1 MDALSSEPFLHS
13 LVDWIRQYPAAS
25 GVFVFGAAMLESL
38 VLVGVLV
45 PGAALMLGAG
55 ALIALGA
62 LDLWPTLVL
71 AAAGAVAGDGISFWI
86 GHHYRE
92 RLRQRWPFSRFSGLL
107 HRGEV
112 FFSRHGGKSVVFGRF
127 VGPVRAVIPTVAGMM
142 GMSPLRFAAVNIAS
156 AIAWAP
162 AYILP
167 GMVFGAS
174 LEIASEV
181 ALRLALTALLLIA
194 ALWLS
199 VWLIRRVYRLLA
211 PRAGRLL
218 ARSLEW
224 SRAHPLLGRP
234 ARALV
239 DPGQSESSA
248 LALLAL
254 VLLASGFGAS
264 YLFWRLHAAG
274 APPQVDTGLH
284 SLMRSLRTPWAD
296 QLMVAV
302 TMLSDA
308 AVYLPLSAAV
318 WLWLLWRRKYSAAC
332 HWLAALG
339 FGMLLTVALTT
350 TPSAPQPAQFY
361 GIATLAIPSGHTMI
375 STLLYGF
382 LAVLAARDTG
392 PRRGIWVYTTA
403 SAMIV
408 LIAFSRLYLGTH
420 WFTEVA
426 GGFTLGLAW
435 LGALGVAYR
444 RHSAAPLSAF
454 RLLSVAGFALLLFGG
469 LHIALHYDREVQRY
483 ALRYP
488 LRTLSATDWWH
499 DDWRTLPAFRDDVVD
514 SRKQPLAVQWAG
526 KLERIR
532 QQLQARGWQVPVA
545 PSARSALYWFL
556 PDVPLQQL
564 PVLPQVHDG
573 RHESLVLTH
582 PAGAQLQWVLR
593 LWPSNVRLQPGA
605 SPVWIGTISAQ
616 FVRRHFGLISFPV
629 TSSAFNRPRTALIQ
643 DLQGWDWREVRRQD
657 AAAQT
662 RVHWDGGVLL
672 VRPPSP

>member
-1 MDALSSEPFLHS
+1 MDALGSEPFLHS
-13 LVDWIRQYPAAS
+13 LVAWIRQYPAAS
-25 GVFVFGAAMLESL
+25 GAFVFAAAMLESL

-62 LDLWPTLVL
+62 LDLWSTLAW
-71 AAAGAVAGDGISFWI
+71 AAAGAVAGDGLSFWI

-92 RLRQRWPFSRFSGLL
+92 RLRQLWPFARFSGLL
-107 HRGEV
+107 HRGEA

-142 GMSPLRFAAVNIAS
+142 GMPPLRFAAVNIAS

-167 GMVFGAS
+167 GLVFGAS

-181 ALRLALTALLLIA
+181 ALRLALTGLLLIGA
-194 ALWLS
+194 VWTS
-199 VWLIRRVYRLLA
+199 VWLIRRLYRLLA

-218 ARSLEW
+218 AHSLEW
-224 SRAHPLLGRP
+224 SRVHPLLGRP

-239 DPGQSESSA
+239 DPRQSESGM

-254 VLLASGFGAS
+254 VLLAIGFGVS
-264 YLFWRLHAAG
+264 YLFWRLHAPG

-296 QLMVAV
+296 QLMVTV
-302 TMLSDA
+302 TMLGDA

-318 WLWLLWRRKYSAAC
+318 WLWLFWRRKYSAAW

-339 FGMLLTVALTT
+339 FGVLSTVTLTT

-361 GIATLAIPSGHTMI
+361 GIAALAIPSGHTVI

-392 PRRGIWVYTTA
+392 PRRGIWVYTVA
-403 SAMIV
+403 SALIV

-420 WFTEVA
+420 WFTDVV
-426 GGFTLGLAW
+426 GGFSLGLAW

-444 RHSAAPLSAF
+444 RHNAAPLSAF
-454 RLLSVAGFALLLFGG
+454 RLLAVAGFALLLFGG
-469 LHIALHYDREVQRY
+469 LHIALHYDSEAQRY

-488 LRTLSATDWWH
+488 LRSLSATAWWH
-499 DDWRTLPAFRDDVVD
+499 DDWRTLPTFRDDVVD
-514 SRKQPLAVQWAG
+514 SRKQPLTVQWAG
-526 KLERIR
+526 GLEQIR
-532 QQLQARGWQVPVA
+532 QQLQARGWQVPPA
-545 PSARSALYWFL
+545 PSARSALYWFV
-556 PDVPLQQL
+556 PGVPLQQL

-573 RHESLVLTH
+573 RHERLVLTH
-582 PAGAQLQWVLR
+582 QDGAQLQWVLR

-605 SPVWIGTISAQ
+605 SPLWIGTLSAQ
-616 FVRRHFGLISFPV
+616 FVRRRFGLVSFPV
-629 TSSAFNRPRTALIQ
+629 TSSEFNRPRAALTQ
-643 DLQGWDWREVRRQD
+643 DLQGWDWREVRRQH

-672 VRPPSP
+672 IRRSAP